1 MVENTKTWISS
12 ERNIVFLRNK
22 KIVNLCFRWHILR
35 SYRFVAEVTFNV
47 IIIKRLQ
54 SYTEVSIR
62 IVIEKELKL
71 KSFVIDFHE

>member
-22 KIVNLCFRWHILR
+22 KIVDLCFRWHILR